1 MDKHYRTT
9 QVLPFI
15 DTCNL
20 SYYCHITFSSI
31 DTAMISSFWTFMDK
45 NSTGFIEAST
55 KVKLGVY
62 IKLELIVAEIQGN
75 GKLRH

>member
-1 MDKHYRTT
+1 
-9 QVLPFI
+9 
-15 DTCNL
+15 
-20 SYYCHITFSSI
+20 
-31 DTAMISSFWTFMDK
+31 MDK

-62 IKLELIVAEIQGN
+62 IKLELIVTEIQSN